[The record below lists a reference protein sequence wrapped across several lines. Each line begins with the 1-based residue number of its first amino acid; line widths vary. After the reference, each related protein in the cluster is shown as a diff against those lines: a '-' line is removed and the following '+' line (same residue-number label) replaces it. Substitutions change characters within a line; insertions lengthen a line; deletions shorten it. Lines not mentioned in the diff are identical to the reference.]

1 MHDLWSRLLG
11 SRLLGSRLLASRPS
25 AGLASGTLDG
35 DPDLTA
41 HRLLQKAHNR
51 DGLPEIAIG
60 LCFLAAALSNWLEVA
75 FPPGSLPHRESALVL
90 GVLVPA
96 LILGSMWAIKKVRRH
111 FLIEQEGYVKLK
123 PVNRK
128 FRAMVGAFAFLV
140 AVAMTLAIYTTG
152 LPPASW
158 ILAATGIGGGVLAVQ
173 AGRLP
178 RYVVG
183 GAVMAVTGVALAFSR
198 VSLGKGYMILYG
210 SMGILSLIS
219 GCVVLLLFL
228 RRASEGG
235 E

>member
-1 MHDLWSRLLG
+1 MHDLWSRLL
-11 SRLLGSRLLASRPS
+11 ASRP
-25 AGLASGTLDG
+25 LASGTFDEN
-35 DPDLTA
+35 PDLTA
-41 HRLLQKAHNR
+41 RRLLQKAHNR

-60 LCFLAAALSNWLEVA
+60 LCFLAAALSDWLEVA

-96 LILGSMWAIKKVRRH
+96 LGLGSMWAIMKVRRH

-123 PVNRK
+123 PVSRR
-128 FRAMVGAFAFLV
+128 FRAMVGGFAFSV
-140 AVAMTLAIYTTG
+140 AVATTLAIYTTG

-158 ILAATGIGGGVLAVQ
+158 ILAGTGIGGGALAAY

-183 GAVMAVTGVALAFSR
+183 GVAMAVTGIVLAFSR
-198 VSLGKGYMILYG
+198 VSLEKGYMILYG
-210 SMGILSLIS
+210 SMGVLSFIS

>member
-1 MHDLWSRLLG
+1 MQDLS
-11 SRLLGSRLLASRPS
+11 SRPI
-25 AGLASGTLDG
+25 DEN
-35 DPDLTA
+35 PDLTA
-41 HRLLQKAHNR
+41 RRLLQRAHNR

-60 LCFLAAALSNWLEVA
+60 LCFLAAAFSMWLQVA
-75 FPPGSLPHRESALVL
+75 FQPGSLPYREAALVL

-96 LILGSMWAIKKVRRH
+96 LGLGSMWAIKKVRRH

-123 PVNRK
+123 PANRT
-128 FRAMVGAFAFLV
+128 RLVLVGAFSSLI
-140 AVAMTLAIYTTG
+140 AVVMVVGIHKRA

-158 ILAATGIGGGVLAVQ
+158 ILAGTGIGGGVLAAQ

-183 GAVMAVTGVALAFSR
+183 GVVMAVIGILLAFSR
-198 VSLGKGYMILYG
+198 VSLGEGYMILYG
-210 SMGILSLIS
+210 TMGILSLIS

-228 RRASEGG
+228 RRTSEAG